1 MELDTIEGGRT
12 MLDSIQVAAA
22 QNGLTLK
29 AYRGDGAVLLAFD
42 LDQHLTPNLAGFAV
56 QCSPPN
62 GPAAYLLNRLS
73 FDTPIT
79 ASTTPQQR
87 QWTPSN
93 LAPFQKFR
101 WMDFPPNVV
110 PGTYTYTVSAMYFGS
125 NGTTQLTPGA
135 TATISLELVPSQ
147 PQFQRF
153 EMGFTRG
160 DLSSQAY
167 ATLFKNAAIE
177 PNGPKSLDYDTAPF
191 QQQYAWLGYHARK
204 MVFGF
209 LQECLADPE
218 VTLDVFAYDLDEPD
232 IVRMLQ
238 QFGPRLR
245 AVLDN
250 AQLHTAPGAV
260 EPEAKARLI
269 ASAGAANIV
278 AGHFQRFAHD
288 KVLIKKDKDGKAVK
302 VLTGSA
308 NFSVRGLYVQAN
320 NVLIFDDPGT
330 ADLYEQ
336 AFQTAFTNMT
346 HATQAKIASQ
356 WFDVAT
362 PGLPPFSVSFAPH
375 TNANISL
382 DKVSTALQNAQ
393 SSVLFAVMELDG
405 GGNVLQQLR
414 ELAGRDGI
422 FSYGITQ
429 TLKSSPSNS
438 GAALQT
444 TGVNLYKPGQSNG
457 ILTSFA
463 YLKGQVA
470 GPFQTEWGGGMGQ
483 VIHDKF
489 IVVDFNDHTPL
500 VFTGSSNLAEGGEM
514 QNGDNLLAIS
524 DRATAIAYAIEAIRL
539 VDHYHFRASMQS
551 ATAAQPLTLKTND
564 ANWWAPYYDPNDI
577 KSRERTLF
585 SR

>member
-1 MELDTIEGGRT
+1 MQ
-12 MLDSIQVAAA
+12 DSIQVAAA

-29 AYRGDGAVLLAFD
+29 AFRGDGGVLLAFD
-42 LDQHLTPNLAGFAV
+42 LDQHLTANLAGFAV
-56 QCSPPN
+56 QCTPPN

-73 FDTPIT
+73 FDIAIT
-79 ASTTPQQR
+79 AATTPQER

-101 WMDFPPNVV
+101 WMHFPTDLA
-110 PGTYTYTVSAMYFGS
+110 PGAYSYIVTAMYFGDGGS
-125 NGTTQLTPGA
+125 NQLIPGVSA
-135 TATISLELVPSQ
+135 NISLELVSSQ
-147 PQFQRF
+147 PQFQHF

-167 ATLFKNAAIE
+167 AEKFKNAAIE
-177 PNGPKSLDYDTAPF
+177 PAGAKTLDYDTASF
-191 QQQYAWLGYHARK
+191 EAQYVWLGYHARK
-204 MVFGF
+204 MMFGF
-209 LQECLADPE
+209 LQECLADPA
-218 VTLDVFAYDLDEPD
+218 VTVDLFAYDLDEPD
-232 IVRMLQ
+232 IVRLLQ

-250 AQLHTAPGAV
+250 APLHTQAGAV

-269 ASAGAANIV
+269 ASAGAANVV
-278 AGHFQRFAHD
+278 AGHFKRFAHD

-320 NVLIFDDPGT
+320 NVLLFDDPGT
-330 ADLYEQ
+330 AGLYEQ
-336 AFQTAFTNMT
+336 AFEAAFTNM
-346 HATQAKIASQ
+346 AQADQAPIAGQ

-362 PGLPPFSVSFAPH
+362 AGLPPFSVSFAPH
-375 TNANISL
+375 SSANISL
-382 DKVSTALQNAQ
+382 DKVGAALQNAQ

-414 ELAGRDGI
+414 ELAGRAGI

-429 TLKSSPSNS
+429 AMQS
-438 GAALQT
+438 GPPTQGGPPASL
-444 TGVNLYKPGQSNG
+444 GINVYKPGQSNG
-457 ILTSFA
+457 ILTTFA
-463 YLKGQVA
+463 FLKGQVA
-470 GPFQTEWGGGMGQ
+470 PQFQAEWGGGMGQ
-483 VIHDKF
+483 VIHDKI

-514 QNGDNLLAIS
+514 ENGDNLLCIA
-524 DRATAIAYAIEAIRL
+524 DRATAIAYAVEAIRL
-539 VDHYHFRASMQS
+539 VDHYHFRAIMQS
-551 ATAAQPLTLKTND
+551 ATNEQPLTLQPD
-564 ANWWAPYYDPNDI
+564 SANWWAPYYDPTDI

>member
-1 MELDTIEGGRT
+1 MS
-12 MLDSIQVAAA
+12 DSIQVAAA
-22 QNGLTLK
+22 QNGLSLK
-29 AYRGDGAVLLAFD
+29 AYRGDGGVLLAFD
-42 LDQHLTPNLAGFAV
+42 LDQHLTSNFAGFSV
-56 QCSPPN
+56 LCTPPN
-62 GPAAYLLNRLS
+62 EPAAYLLNRLS

-79 ASTTPQQR
+79 AATTPQQR

-101 WMDFPPNVV
+101 WMYFPADVA
-110 PGTYTYTVSAMYFGS
+110 PGAYTFTVTAMYFGPA
-125 NGTTQLTPGA
+125 GPAQLTTGVSA
-135 TATISLELVPSQ
+135 SISLELLPSQ

-153 EMGFTRG
+153 EMGLTRG

-167 ATLFKNAAIE
+167 AAKFQNAPFLPPGART
-177 PNGPKSLDYDTAPF
+177 LDYDTAPF
-191 QQQYAWLGYHARK
+191 EAQYAWLGYRARE
-204 MVFGF
+204 MMFDF
-209 LQECLADPE
+209 LHECLADPE
-218 VTLDVFAYDLDEPD
+218 VTLDMFAYDIDEPD
-232 IVRMLQ
+232 IVRLLQ

-250 AQLHTAPGAV
+250 APLHTTAAAV
-260 EPEAKARLI
+260 EPEVWKRLS

-278 AGHFQRFAHD
+278 IGHFKRFAHD
-288 KVLIKKDKDGKAVK
+288 KVLIKKDRDGKAIK

-336 AFQTAFTNMT
+336 AFTAAFTNM
-346 HATQAKIASQ
+346 AQANRAPIAGK

-362 PGLPPFSVSFAPH
+362 QGLPPFSVSFAPH
-375 TNANISL
+375 SNASISL
-382 DKVSTALQNAQ
+382 DRLSAALQNAQ
-393 SSVLFAVMELDG
+393 SSVMFAVMELDG
-405 GGNVLQQLR
+405 GGDVLKQLR
-414 ELAGRDGI
+414 ELGGRDGI

-429 TLKSSPSNS
+429 AMKSSTASP
-438 GAALQT
+438 GALPEPG
-444 TGVNLYKPGQSNG
+444 GVNVFKPGQSNG

-463 YLKGQVA
+463 FLKGQVPP
-470 GPFQTEWGGGMGQ
+470 PFQDEWGGGMGQ

-514 QNGDNLLAIS
+514 ENGDNLLAIA
-524 DRATAIAYAIEAIRL
+524 DRATAIAYAVEAIRL
-539 VDHYHFRASMQS
+539 VDHYHFRAIMQS
-551 ATAAQPLTLKTND
+551 ATNEKPFALQPND
-564 ANWWAPYYDPNDI
+564 AKWWAPYYDPTDI
-577 KSRERTLF
+577 KYRERTLF

>member
-1 MELDTIEGGRT
+1 MQ
-12 MLDSIQVAAA
+12 DSIQVAAA

-29 AYRGDGAVLLAFD
+29 AFRGDGGVLLAFD
-42 LDQHLTPNLAGFAV
+42 LDQHLTSNLAGFAV
-56 QCSPPN
+56 QCTPPN
-62 GPAAYLLNRLS
+62 GSATYLLNRLS
-73 FDTPIT
+73 FDIAIT
-79 ASTTPQQR
+79 AATTPQER

-101 WMDFPPNVV
+101 WMHFPADLA
-110 PGTYTYTVSAMYFGS
+110 PGAYSYTVTAMYFGP
-125 NGTTQLTPGA
+125 GGPTQLTPGVSA
-135 TATISLELVPSQ
+135 NISLELVPSQ

-167 ATLFKNAAIE
+167 AAKFKNAAIE
-177 PNGPKSLDYDTAPF
+177 PAGAKTLNYDTAPF
-191 QQQYAWLGYHARK
+191 EAQYAWLGYHARK
-204 MVFGF
+204 MMFGF
-209 LQECLADPE
+209 LQECLADPQ
-218 VTLDVFAYDLDEPD
+218 VTVDLFAYDLDEPD
-232 IVRMLQ
+232 IVRLLQ

-250 AQLHTAPGAV
+250 APLHTKAGAV

-269 ASAGAANIV
+269 ASAGAANV
-278 AGHFQRFAHD
+278 MAGHFKRFAHD
-288 KVLIKKDKDGKAVK
+288 KVLIKKDKDGTPIK

-308 NFSVRGLYVQAN
+308 NFSVRGLYAQAN

-330 ADLYEQ
+330 AVLYEQ
-336 AFQTAFTNMT
+336 AFEAAFTNMA
-346 HATQAKIASQ
+346 HAAHAQSAGQ
-356 WFDVAT
+356 WFDVAI

-375 TNANISL
+375 SNASISL
-382 DKVSTALQNAQ
+382 NKVSAAIQNAQ

-405 GGNVLQQLR
+405 GGNVLKQLR

-422 FSYGITQ
+422 YSYGITQ
-429 TLKSSPSNS
+429 AMKSSPPGQDGSPES
-438 GAALQT
+438 

-457 ILTSFA
+457 VLTSFA
-463 YLKGQVA
+463 FLKRQVPA
-470 GPFQTEWGGGMGQ
+470 PFQAEWGGGMGQ

-489 IVVDFNDHTPL
+489 IVVDFNDHMPL
-500 VFTGSSNLAEGGEM
+500 VFTGSSNLAEGGETA
-514 QNGDNLLAIS
+514 NGDNLLAIA
-524 DRATAIAYAIEAIRL
+524 DRATAIAYAVEAIRL

-551 ATAAQPLTLKTND
+551 ATGEQPLKLKPNE
-564 ANWWAPYYDPNDI
+564 ANWWAPYYDSTDI

>member
-1 MELDTIEGGRT
+1 MQ
-12 MLDSIQVAAA
+12 DSIQVAAA

-29 AYRGDGAVLLAFD
+29 AYRGDGGVLLAFD
-42 LDQHLTPNLAGFAV
+42 LDQHLTANLAGFAV
-56 QCSPPN
+56 QCTPSN
-62 GPAAYLLNRLS
+62 GPATYLLNRLS

-79 ASTTPQQR
+79 AATTPQAR
-87 QWTPSN
+87 PWTPSN

-101 WMDFPPNVV
+101 WMHFPADLE
-110 PGTYTYTVSAMYFGS
+110 PGAYTYTITAMYFGPGGS
-125 NGTTQLTPGA
+125 TQLTPGVSA
-135 TATISLELVPSQ
+135 AISLELVPSQ
-147 PQFQRF
+147 PQFQHF

-167 ATLFKNAAIE
+167 ADKFKNAPIE
-177 PNGPKSLDYDTAPF
+177 PVGAKTLDYDTAPF
-191 QQQYAWLGYHARK
+191 QAQYAWLGYHARK

-209 LQECLADPE
+209 LQECLADPD
-218 VTLDVFAYDLDEPD
+218 VTLDLFAYDLDEPD

-250 AQLHTAPGAV
+250 APLHTKAGAV
-260 EPEAKARLI
+260 EPEARARLV
-269 ASAGAANIV
+269 ASASAANV
-278 AGHFQRFAHD
+278 VTGHFKRFAHD

-330 ADLYEQ
+330 AVLYEQ
-336 AFQTAFTNMT
+336 AFEAAFTDMA
-346 HATQAKIASQ
+346 HADQAPIVSQ
-356 WFDVAT
+356 WFDVAAA
-362 PGLPPFSVSFAPH
+362 GLPPFSVSFAPH
-375 TNANISL
+375 SSASISL
-382 DKVSTALQNAQ
+382 DKVSAALQNAQ

-405 GGNVLQQLR
+405 GGDVLQQLR
-414 ELAGRDGI
+414 ELAGRAGI

-429 TLKSSPSNS
+429 AMKSGPADQGSSAQS
-438 GAALQT
+438 MGI
-444 TGVNLYKPGQSNG
+444 NLYKPGQSNG

-463 YLKGQVA
+463 FLKSQVA
-470 GPFQTEWGGGMGQ
+470 PQFQAEWGGGMGQ

-489 IVVDFNDHTPL
+489 IVTDFNDHMPL

-514 QNGDNLLAIS
+514 ENGDNLLCIA
-524 DRATAIAYAIEAIRL
+524 DRATAIAYAVEAIRL
-539 VDHYHFRASMQS
+539 VDHYHFRACMQS
-551 ATAAQPLTLKTND
+551 ATNEQPLQLQPNG
-564 ANWWAPYYDPNDI
+564 ANWWAPYYDPTDI
-577 KSRERTLF
+577 KSRERALF

>member
-1 MELDTIEGGRT
+1 MQ
-12 MLDSIQVAAA
+12 DSIQVAAA

-29 AYRGDGAVLLAFD
+29 AYRGDGGVLLAFD
-42 LDQHLTPNLAGFAV
+42 LDQHLTSNLAGFAV
-56 QCSPPN
+56 QCTPPN

-73 FDTPIT
+73 FDILIT
-79 ASTTPQQR
+79 AATTPQQR
-87 QWTPSN
+87 QWTPSD

-101 WMDFPPNVV
+101 WMHFPADLAPGAYSYVV
-110 PGTYTYTVSAMYFGS
+110 TAMYFVPG
-125 NGTTQLTPGA
+125 GPTQLVPGVSA
-135 TATISLELVPSQ
+135 NISLELVPSQ
-147 PQFQRF
+147 PQFQHF

-167 ATLFKNAAIE
+167 AEKFKNAAIE
-177 PNGPKSLDYDTAPF
+177 PAGAKTLDYDTASF
-191 QQQYAWLGYHARK
+191 EAQYAWLGYHARK
-204 MVFGF
+204 MMFGF
-209 LQECLADPE
+209 LQECLADPQ
-218 VTLDVFAYDLDEPD
+218 VTVDLFAYDLNEPD
-232 IVRMLQ
+232 IVRLLQ

-250 AQLHTAPGAV
+250 APLHTQAGAV

-269 ASAGAANIV
+269 ASAGAANVV
-278 AGHFQRFAHD
+278 AGHFKRFAHD
-288 KVLIKKDKDGKAVK
+288 KVLIKKDKDGKPVK

-330 ADLYEQ
+330 AVLYEQ
-336 AFQTAFTNMT
+336 AFEAAFTDMA
-346 HATQAKIASQ
+346 HADHAQIAGQ

-375 TNANISL
+375 SSASISL
-382 DKVSTALQNAQ
+382 DKVSTALQNVQ

-405 GGNVLQQLR
+405 GGDVLKQLR

-422 FSYGITQ
+422 YSYGITQ
-429 TLKSSPSNS
+429 AMKSSSLGQGGTPES
-438 GAALQT
+438 

-463 YLKGQVA
+463 FLKGQVPA
-470 GPFQTEWGGGMGQ
+470 PFQAEWGGGMGQ

-489 IVVDFNDHTPL
+489 IVVDFNDHSPL
-500 VFTGSSNLAEGGEM
+500 VFTGSSNLAEGGEA
-514 QNGDNLLAIS
+514 QNGDNLLAIA
-524 DRATAIAYAIEAIRL
+524 DRATAIAYAVEAIRL
-539 VDHYHFRASMQS
+539 VDHFHFRASMQS
-551 ATAAQPLTLKTND
+551 ATNEQPLKLKPNE
-564 ANWWAPYYDPNDI
+564 ANWWAPYYDSTNI

>member
-1 MELDTIEGGRT
+1 MQ
-12 MLDSIQVAAA
+12 DSIQVAAA

-29 AYRGDGAVLLAFD
+29 AFRGDGGVLLSFD
-42 LDQHLTPNLAGFAV
+42 LDQHLTANLAGFAV
-56 QCSPPN
+56 QCTPPN

-73 FDTPIT
+73 FDTTIT
-79 ASTTPQQR
+79 AATTAQDR
-87 QWTPSN
+87 VWTPSN

-101 WMDFPPNVV
+101 WMHFPTELA
-110 PGTYTYTVSAMYFGS
+110 PGTYTYTVIAMYFGPGGS
-125 NGTTQLTPGA
+125 TQLTAGVSA
-135 TATISLELVPSQ
+135 NISLELVPSQ

-167 ATLFKNAAIE
+167 VDKFKNAPIR
-177 PNGPKSLDYDTAPF
+177 PDGPKTLDYDTATF
-191 QQQYAWLGYHARK
+191 QAQYAWLGYHARE
-204 MVFGF
+204 MMFGF

-218 VTLDVFAYDLDEPD
+218 VSLDLFAYDLDEPD
-232 IVRMLQ
+232 IVRVLQ

-250 AQLHTAPGAV
+250 APLHTQAGAV
-260 EPEAKARLI
+260 EPEVKARLI

-278 AGHFQRFAHD
+278 AGHYKRFAHY

-320 NVLIFDDPGT
+320 NVLIFDDPGI

-336 AFQTAFTNMT
+336 AFETAFTNMA
-346 HATQAKIASQ
+346 HAAREPIASK
-356 WFDVAT
+356 WFDVAAV
-362 PGLPPFSVSFAPH
+362 GLPQFSVSFAPH
-375 TNANISL
+375 SSANISL
-382 DKVSTALQNAQ
+382 DKVSTALQNTQ

-405 GGNVLQQLR
+405 GGDVLKQLR
-414 ELAGRDGI
+414 ELTGRAGI

-429 TLKSSPSNS
+429 AMKSSPA
-438 GAALQT
+438 GQGGT
-444 TGVNLYKPGQSNG
+444 PEPVGVNVFKPGQSNG

-463 YLKGQVA
+463 FLKGQVSA
-470 GPFQTEWGGGMGQ
+470 SFQAEWGGGMGQ

-514 QNGDNLLAIS
+514 QNGDNLLCIA
-524 DRATAIAYAIEAIRL
+524 DRATAIAYGVEAIRL
-539 VDHYHFRASMQS
+539 VDHYHFRAVMQS
-551 ATAAQPLTLKTND
+551 ATNAQPLTLQPSD
-564 ANWWAPYYDPNDI
+564 AWCKPYYDPTNI
-577 KSRERTLF
+577 KSLDRTLF